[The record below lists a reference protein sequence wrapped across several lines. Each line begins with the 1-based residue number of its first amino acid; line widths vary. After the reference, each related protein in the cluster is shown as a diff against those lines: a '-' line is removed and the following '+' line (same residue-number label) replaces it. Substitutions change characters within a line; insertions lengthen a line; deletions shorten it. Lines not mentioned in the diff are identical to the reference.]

1 MTFLVI
7 SMIPV
12 ILVRLLTEEK
22 DVSRGTYE
30 AVPLVEAGRGSL
42 ADEDDEERLYETGT
56 VRATGREV

>member
-1 MTFLVI
+1 
-7 SMIPV
+7 MIPV